1 MNDADDVEAE
11 LASRSLAEV
20 TSPPRLA
27 FGSNTR
33 RAGLETDG
41 QVFQLGTGR

>member
-33 RAGLETDG
+33 RGGKTDA
-41 QVFQLGTGR
+41 QVFELGTGR